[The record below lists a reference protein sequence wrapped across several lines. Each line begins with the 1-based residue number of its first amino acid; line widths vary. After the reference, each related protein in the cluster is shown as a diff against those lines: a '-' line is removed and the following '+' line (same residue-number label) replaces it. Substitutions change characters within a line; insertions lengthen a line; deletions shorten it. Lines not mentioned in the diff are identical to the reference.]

1 MTKDS
6 DKFLAGFA
14 VEEAK
19 SLSLTAAWAIA
30 GEIVETL
37 PQSKPPAEIQQPD
50 SSTTTEMWKRGAADW
65 QRPPWK

>member
-1 MTKDS
+1 MTDEGAKV
-6 DKFLAGFA
+6 LAGFA

-19 SLSLTAAWAIA
+19 ELSLTAAWAIA

-50 SSTTTEMWKRGAADW
+50 SSTWTEQWKRGAADW
-65 QRPPWK
+65 QRPKW